1 MKIMVRADDLGY
13 SRGVNY
19 GIYDTVKNGVIKN
32 IGFMVNMPDSVEGYE
47 LVKDLDICLG
57 QHTNVCIGTPI
68 SDPKLIPSLVDE
80 NGQFKS
86 SRTYRQSKEDFVVL
100 EEAIIEIEAQ
110 YERFKEITHLEPSYF
125 EAHAVASDNLL
136 RGIEIVAKRH
146 KLKFNDI
153 SFDGTPVDLAGEKLY
168 MHMESMKEGYDPF
181 KSFKEMVENAHD
193 DGCDLL
199 VCHPGYLDAQI
210 LRTSSLTVDRTKEAE
225 MLCSEELK
233 DYLKEHDIHLYTY
246 DEIGH

>member
-57 QHTNVCIGTPI
+57 QHTNVCIGTPV

-86 SRTYRQSKEDFVVL
+86 SRIYRQSKEDFVVL

-110 YERFKEITHLEPSYF
+110 YKRFKEITHLEPSYF

-136 RGIEIVAKRH
+136 KGIEIVAKRH
-146 KLKFNDI
+146 NLKFNDI

-181 KSFKEMVENAHD
+181 KSF
-193 DGCDLL
+193 
-199 VCHPGYLDAQI
+199 
-210 LRTSSLTVDRTKEAE
+210 R
-225 MLCSEELK
+225 
-233 DYLKEHDIHLYTY
+233 
-246 DEIGH
+246 